1 MPRIHTHPG
10 EVLSEEYLSP
20 LGLSARALGEA
31 IGVPGNRLSEIIRA
45 RRDVSADTAIRL
57 ARYFGTDP
65 RFWLNLQAAHDLSK
79 AQAQH
84 DYSSIA
90 PRAA

>member
-1 MPRIHTHPG
+1 MKKPRILTPPG
-10 EVLSEEYLSP
+10 DILAQEYLSP

-57 ARYFGTDP
+57 ARYFNTDP
-65 RFWLNLQAAHDLSK
+65 RFWLNLQTPHDLSK
-79 AQAQH
+79 AQAH
-84 DYSSIA
+84 DF
-90 PRAA
+90 